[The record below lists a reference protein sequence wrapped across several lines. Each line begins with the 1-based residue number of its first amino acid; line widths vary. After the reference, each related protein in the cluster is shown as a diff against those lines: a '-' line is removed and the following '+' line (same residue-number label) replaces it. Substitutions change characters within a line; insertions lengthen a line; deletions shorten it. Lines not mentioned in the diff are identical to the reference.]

1 MKVLV
6 NGSERELGESP
17 SLADLIREHGL
28 TPERVAV
35 EVNRE
40 LVRRADYARTALK
53 DGDRVE
59 IVTFVGG
66 G

>member
-1 MKVLV
+1 MRVMV
-6 NGSERELGESP
+6 NGKIEDIEPGAGLAELVQ
-17 SLADLIREHGL
+17 RCGL

-40 LVRRADYARTALK
+40 LVRRADYARTELRE
-53 DGDRVE
+53 GDRVE